1 MLYVLLTWLLWPIL
15 WTLSRRLA
23 VRRPGGATRFLVVQ
37 TAKIGDLVYA
47 TPLWRA
53 IKATRPG
60 ARVTLLAHPVAAPL
74 VATDDQLDAIH
85 TVDAAA
91 LRGVAGKWRLA
102 RLIRRG
108 RYEVALC
115 LTPSLGLTVGL
126 LWGLV
131 PRVILLVPD
140 VAGGTFRALAR
151 LAVRVSHRRGEP
163 LSQAYARLAAAA
175 GLTGDMRHRALPPTA
190 EARGRAREFLQARG
204 APQGGILVG
213 IAPAVGNPVKRW
225 LPERV
230 AALADRIVAD
240 GGARVVFIG
249 SEADRGLVGAIL
261 ERMAASSRA
270 ATIDAA
276 GAFALQDL
284 PALLSYLACL
294 VGADSG
300 PLHIAEAVGVP
311 AVIIGGPADLDE
323 RDLRTPHIL
332 VQPDLPCVPCVSAF
346 AAPYTCPLGHHRC
359 IEDTPVA
366 EVWAAV
372 GTMLE
377 RLASR
382 APATVRGGGDAGQP
396 VRQGRQP

>member
-1 MLYVLLTWLLWPIL
+1 LLYVVLTYLFWPVL
-15 WTLSRRLA
+15 RALARRRA
-23 VRRPGGATRFLVVQ
+23 ARRPGGRTRFLIVQ

-53 IKATRPG
+53 IKTTRPD
-60 ARVTLLAHPVAAPL
+60 ARVTLLAHPAAAPL
-74 VATDDQLDAIH
+74 VATDGQLDEIH

-91 LRGVAGKWRLA
+91 LRGLAGKWRLA

-108 RYEVALC
+108 RYDVALC
-115 LTPSLGLTVGL
+115 LTPSLGLAVAL

-140 VAGGTFRALAR
+140 VAGVTFRALAR
-151 LAVRVSHRRGEP
+151 LAVGVSHRRGDP
-163 LSQAYARLAAAA
+163 LAEAYARLAAAA
-175 GLTGDMRHRALPPTA
+175 GVTGDMQCRTLLPPPEA
-190 EARGRAREFLQARG
+190 RARAQEFLEARGVS
-204 APQGGILVG
+204 GGTVLVG
-213 IAPAVGNPVKRW
+213 IAPAAGNPVKQW

-230 AALADRIVAD
+230 AALAERIVAD

-249 SEADRGLVGAIL
+249 SKADRGLVGAIL

-270 ATIDAA
+270 ASIDAA
-276 GAFALQDL
+276 GAFGLQDL
-284 PALLSYLACL
+284 PDLLSRLTL
-294 VGADSG
+294 LISADSG

-311 AVIIGGPADLDE
+311 AVIIGGPADLSE
-323 RDLRTPHIL
+323 RDLRTEHIL

-346 AAPYTCPLGHHRC
+346 AAPYACPLQHHRC
-359 IEDTPVA
+359 IEDTTVA

-377 RLASR
+377 KLEGSD
-382 APATVRGGGDAGQP
+382 GGGLA
-396 VRQGRQP
+396 RQGRLL